1 MLVKPLR
8 VSWAILVIAGFAL
21 SACETFRENPGVFC
35 GGLCAIG
42 ALMMADRTVPSGI
55 SKGQQWMSLC
65 PRAVNGDGQARSNV
79 AWHYRHGWSPVKQD
93 YVRAYVW
100 YVLAY
105 QAAYSEA
112 ASYRDD
118 LTEIMTSDQIAEAER
133 LVAQWNPDGETCEAE
148 EAKGTS

>member
-1 MLVKPLR
+1 
-8 VSWAILVIAGFAL
+8 
-21 SACETFRENPGVFC
+21 
-35 GGLCAIG
+35 
-42 ALMMADRTVPSGI
+42 
-55 SKGQQWMSLC
+55 MSLC

-118 LTEIMTSDQIAEAER
+118 LTEIMVIVAKYERRGAEKGHNGEERKCAGVAGLHVVSSKVIESHSGLNPVRHGSCVKFWSAEGG
-133 LVAQWNPDGETCEAE
+133 LSYAPQGQAQVAQRFIAGV
-148 EAKGTS
+148 G